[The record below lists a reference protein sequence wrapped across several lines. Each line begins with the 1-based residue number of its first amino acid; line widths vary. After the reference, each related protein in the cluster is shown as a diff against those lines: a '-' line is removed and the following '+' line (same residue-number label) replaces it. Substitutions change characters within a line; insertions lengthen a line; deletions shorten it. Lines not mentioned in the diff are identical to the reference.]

1 MGDDL
6 FRSSIHLPQMER
18 DISPDGGLLI
28 GVTEFTMCRLIHL
41 SINSIKRGP
50 TIEPIPTS
58 PL

>member
-28 GVTEFTMCRLIHL
+28 GVTEIKLRRLVHL
-41 SINSIKRGP
+41 V
-50 TIEPIPTS
+50 
-58 PL
+58 